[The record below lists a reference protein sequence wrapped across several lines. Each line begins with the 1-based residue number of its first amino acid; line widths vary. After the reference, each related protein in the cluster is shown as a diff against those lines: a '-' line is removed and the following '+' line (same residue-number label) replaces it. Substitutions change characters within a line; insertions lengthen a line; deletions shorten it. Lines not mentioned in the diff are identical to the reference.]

1 MSDLCFALNMSD
13 SIRDK
18 ILDSSN
24 SGTIE
29 DVSLGNIIRSYSFDN
44 VNRFDFG
51 LNLSSLTDGAITNTD
66 VNLYRN
72 SNGYL
77 NNLHAECKLY
87 SLIAIKLDA
96 DLNNIGKIVDI
107 GFDPEQLEND
117 KNYR

>member
-1 MSDLCFALNMSD
+1 M
-13 SIRDK
+13 
-18 ILDSSN
+18 
-24 SGTIE
+24 
-29 DVSLGNIIRSYSFDN
+29 
-44 VNRFDFG
+44 
-51 LNLSSLTDGAITNTD
+51 GAITNTD

-77 NNLHAECKLY
+77 NSLHAECKLY

-107 GFDPEQLEND
+107 GFDPEQFEND